1 MSLQKAVLR
10 HFLREKISHGQTVHF
25 GPHSVRHIRKAEH
38 LRIKN
43 KWLKFDF
50 RHPMERQI
58 FGDEVGLDPA
68 LILAMCLI
76 LFLPHQL
83 VAKKSQHD
91 WAVSRGCVIPNAEV
105 RGCVTFA
112 DLS

>member
-1 MSLQKAVLR
+1 M
-10 HFLREKISHGQTVHF
+10 REKISHGQTVHF

-58 FGDEVGLDPA
+58 FGDGVGLDPA
-68 LILAMCLI
+68 LILALCPIVHCLLTI
-76 LFLPHQL
+76 VYGSMHFLSFSCI
-83 VAKKSQHD
+83 A
-91 WAVSRGCVIPNAEV
+91 II
-105 RGCVTFA
+105 
-112 DLS
+112 